1 MYTLTI
7 EQIQK
12 LLDIQKNLEIIEV
25 HGLKNTGLMYSSM
38 MIIQNILDDLQ
49 KQGQGVSI
57 DNTKEGK

>member
-12 LLDIQKNLEIIEV
+12 LLDIQKSLETIEV
-25 HGLKNTGLMYSSM
+25 HGMKNTGLMYSSM
-38 MIIQNILDDLQ
+38 MLIQSLLDELQ